1 MRSSK
6 VGNRYLIYFSHI
18 RVNDGVILTGWG
30 SMTKLGNISAKL
42 QHTRI
47 IVEPQ
52 RLCNNSYN
60 VFHSANPISLE
71 IELVLP
77 DLFQSNLMCA
87 GSEVCSKLKNLT
99 E

>member
-1 MRSSK
+1 M
-6 VGNRYLIYFSHI
+6 
-18 RVNDGVILTGWG
+18 NDGVILTGWG

-60 VFHSANPISLE
+60 IIHSANPLSLE

-77 DLFQSNLMCA
+77 DLFQSNLLCA
-87 GSEVCSKLKNLT
+87 GSEVICSKLKISQNIFFT
-99 E
+99 PFYTYTF

>member
-1 MRSSK
+1 M
-6 VGNRYLIYFSHI
+6 
-18 RVNDGVILTGWG
+18 NDGVILTGWG
-30 SMTKLGNISAKL
+30 SMKKLGNISAEL

-77 DLFQSNLMCA
+77 DLFQSNIMCA

-99 E
+99 K